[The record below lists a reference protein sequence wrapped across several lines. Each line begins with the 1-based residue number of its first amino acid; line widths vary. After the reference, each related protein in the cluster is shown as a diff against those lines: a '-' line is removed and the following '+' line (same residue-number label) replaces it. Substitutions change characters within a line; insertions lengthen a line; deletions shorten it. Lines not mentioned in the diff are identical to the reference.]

1 MADQVLEAWDGWM
14 IRASHLNGSRALAV
28 RHAGHTSRLA
38 DRGFVPRVPRFRPQR
53 VSDELKVPIG
63 PQDYLVEGG
72 KKLTA
77 DRHET
82 PHLRSSPRRHTTHP
96 RARIRTNTMPAM
108 SSIAP
113 TRLSAKVQLRG
124 ASIGNGVTAAVSR
137 PSRVVARQGK
147 RTGVRGAS
155 LRVFAD
161 RWMLKNCGPKTIE
174 HLGEDVEIPGDFELS
189 GPRVVVGRQA
199 SESVSLEIAVPTV
212 SGAHAML
219 EVSDDAVMVTDLSS
233 TNGTFIEG
241 DELQAGIAYELKEGS
256 EVIFG
261 DEFLACFELLRLKN

>member
-1 MADQVLEAWDGWM
+1 M

-28 RHAGHTSRLA
+28 RHVGHTSRLA
-38 DRGFVPRVPRFRPQR
+38 NRGFVPHVPRFRPQR

-77 DRHET
+77 DRHESSL
-82 PHLRSSPRRHTTHP
+82 LRSSLRRHTAP
-96 RARIRTNTMPAM
+96 AREDPPFNTMPAM